1 MWPFSSIAREVRYL
15 TSALGTLKTLAH
27 IDPNSEF
34 LLPDEME
41 ELVDKFS
48 DRLAFISDGVKWS
61 FAAFDEYANRVANWA
76 LSLGFGKGDTLA
88 LFSRNRLEYV
98 AVWYGLSKIG
108 ARAALVND
116 LLQGK
121 GLAHCLE
128 VACSKLLLTEPDL
141 VAASIGAQ
149 AHLAQELPVWTFDG
163 ASGGGLDFAAALA
176 KASPKRPARSH
187 RAGALA
193 RETLLNMFTSGT
205 TGLPKAVKVS
215 HARAQRYMHSFSV
228 PMHARPDDRMLMVL
242 PMYHATGGLVGVG
255 TALVNGGA
263 VIVEKGFSARN
274 FWNTAV
280 QTGATMFTYVGE
292 LCRILINTE
301 PVDAEKHHKIRA
313 MVGNGLR
320 PEVWVRFK
328 ERFHIK
334 TIVEFYGSTEG
345 NVGLM
350 NGDGTV
356 GAMGRIPWYVKR
368 SFNLELVQHDFKT
381 EEPVRDAHGHCIR
394 VKTGEIGEAI
404 GRIDPNDSRF
414 LFEGYKSESET
425 RKKILRNVFKDG
437 DMYFRTG
444 DLMRFDKHAYYYFV
458 DRIGDTFRWKSQNV
472 ATGEVG
478 SVLEEYP
485 HIDMANVYG
494 VKVPGQEGR
503 AGMAA
508 IVLDGKLDGEELMA
522 FLHAHLPAYAQPVFL
537 RVVEEPE
544 TTGTFKYKKSELVAD
559 GYSLAEV
566 KDPIYVR
573 DVATQSYVPLTPERE
588 AEILAGS
595 ARL

>member
-15 TSALGTLKTLAH
+15 TGALGTLKTLAH

-41 ELVDKFS
+41 QLVDRFS
-48 DRLAFISDGVKWS
+48 DRLAFVSDGVKWS

-128 VACSKLLLTEPDL
+128 VARSKLLLTEPAL
-141 VAASIGAQ
+141 VEAGNSAKP
-149 AHLAQELPVWTFDG
+149 HLSEELPVWTFDG
-163 ASGGGLDFAAALA
+163 AGSGTHDFAAALA
-176 KASPKRPARSH
+176 NASPDRPERKH
-187 RAGALA
+187 RAGAKA

-228 PMHARPDDRMLMVL
+228 PMKATPQDRMFMVL

-263 VIVEKGFSARN
+263 VIVEPGFSASN
-274 FWNTAV
+274 FWKTAV
-280 QTGATMFTYVGE
+280 ETGATMFTYVGE
-292 LCRILINTE
+292 LCRILVNTG
-301 PVDAEKHHKIRA
+301 PVPEEKQHKIRA

-320 PEVWVRFK
+320 PEVWTRFK
-328 ERFHIK
+328 QRFHVD

-356 GAMGRIPWYVKR
+356 SAMGRIPWYVKR
-368 SFNLELVQHDFKT
+368 SFNLELVQHDY
-381 EEPVRDAHGHCIR
+381 EREAPVRDADGHCIK
-394 VKTGEIGEAI
+394 VKTGEVGEAI
-404 GRIDPNDSRF
+404 GRIDPDDSRF
-414 LFEGYKSESET
+414 LFEGYKSEAET
-425 RKKILRNVFKDG
+425 KKKILRNVFRDG
-437 DMYFRTG
+437 DAYFRTG

-472 ATGEVG
+472 ATGEVA
-478 SVLEEYP
+478 SVLSEYP

-494 VKVPGQEGR
+494 VKVPGHEGR

-508 IVLDGKLDGEELMA
+508 FVYQGKFDGESLMA

-537 RVVEEPE
+537 RLVQQPE

-559 GYSLAEV
+559 GFSLEKV
-566 KDPIYVR
+566 KDPVYVR
-573 DVATQSYVPLTPERE
+573 NVATQTYVPLTPELE